1 MQTIVPLCGFGGFGG
16 GAAKTKLIIQLSASN
31 GASLAGQAVTVTE
44 LNSGLEIASFTYSG
58 QPETLKLPAGIA
70 YKVSTVDRISFITP
84 EPVTGVLVDDTTVV
98 LSFMAC
104 IRYGY
109 RREKAN
115 SDPSTRITY
124 LFDAV
129 GKEPMSVNLSTH
141 APVWGDWKDF
151 VYEVATP
158 VMLKTDGTE
167 AYELNRENQTLK
179 ATGESSDVANS
190 DFDGNAMV
198 RFGGKWK
205 WVKRY
210 EDARYQYVI
219 FANSQLDETYKA
231 YAHTNVN
238 GNIMD
243 RFYWGMYKGGNASS
257 KLRSIAGLPV
267 MVNQT
272 RNTEV
277 SYAQAI
283 GAGYDTIYNSGWQ
296 YIADLL
302 TLVSKNDNG
311 QAVFGSGRTKN
322 SNSAAIA
329 TGSTKTY
336 GPFWGASDETSDV
349 KVFWIEGFW
358 GNVWEGVRG
367 LINYNGN
374 IKAKMVPPY
383 NFDGTGYVSTGKVPA
398 GTSGGFIDTAY
409 MDSEVGFVPIATNGS
424 GTTYYCDGMWFNNGR
439 VGYALVG
446 GAWSSALRC
455 GPRYVSMSDLASAS
469 DAALGSRLSF
479 IPPAA

>member
-1 MQTIVPLCGFGGFGG
+1 MAKIPKPGASG

-31 GASLAGQAVTVTE
+31 GTSLAGQAVTVTE
-44 LNSGLEIASFTYSG
+44 LNSGLEIASFSYSG
-58 QPETLKLPAGIA
+58 QPETLKLPAGIT
-70 YKVSTVDRISFITP
+70 YKVSTVDRMAFVTP

-104 IRYGY
+104 TRYGY

-115 SDPSTRITY
+115 SDPNTRITY

-158 VMLKTDGTE
+158 VMLNTDGTE

-190 DFDGNAMV
+190 AFDGNAMV
-198 RFGGKWK
+198 RFSGKWK

-210 EDARYQYVI
+210 EDASYEYVI
-219 FANSQLDETYKA
+219 FADGQPDETYKA

-243 RFYWGMYKGGNASS
+243 RFYWGMYKGGNVSS
-257 KLRSIAGLPV
+257 KLRSIAGLSV
-267 MVNQT
+267 MVSQT

-277 SYAQAI
+277 SYAEAN

-311 QAVFGSGRTKN
+311 QAVFGSGRSKS
-322 SNSAAIA
+322 SNTAAIA
-329 TGSTKTY
+329 TGTTKTY

-358 GNVWEGVRG
+358 GNVWEGMRG
-367 LINYNGN
+367 LINNKGT
-374 IKAKMVPPY
+374 IMAQMVPPY
-383 NFDGTGYVSTGKVPA
+383 NFDGTGYVNTGKTPG
-398 GTSGGFIDTAY
+398 GTSGGFISVGTMTDEA
-409 MDSEVGFVPIATNGS
+409 GFVPVTASGS
-424 GTTYYCDGMWFNNGR
+424 GTTYYCDGLWFDNSI
-439 VGYALVG
+439 VAYALVG
-446 GAWSSALRC
+446 GRWDAALLC
-455 GPRYVSMSDLASAS
+455 GPRYVALATAAS
-469 DAALGSRLSF
+469 DTHAYFGSRLSF

>member
-1 MQTIVPLCGFGGFGG
+1 MAKIPKPGASG
-16 GAAKTKLIIQLSASN
+16 GAAKVKLTIQLSASN
-31 GASLAGQAVTVTE
+31 GTSLAGQAVTIAE
-44 LNSGLEIASFTYSG
+44 LNSGLEIANITYSG
-58 QPETLKLPAGIA
+58 QPETLKLPAGIT
-70 YKVSTVDRISFITP
+70 YKVSTVDRMAFVTP

-98 LSFMAC
+98 LSFLAC
-104 IRYGY
+104 TRYGY

-115 SDPSTRITY
+115 SNPDTRITY

-129 GKEPMSVNLSTH
+129 GKTPMSVNLSTH
-141 APVWGDWKDF
+141 APVWGSWKDF

-158 VMLKTDGTE
+158 VMLNTDGTE

-190 DFDGNAMV
+190 GFDGNAMV

-210 EDARYQYVI
+210 EDASYQYVI
-219 FANSQLDETYKA
+219 FADGQPDETYKA
-231 YAHTNVN
+231 YAHTNIN

-243 RFYWGMYKGGNASS
+243 RFYWGMYKGGNVGN
-257 KLRSIAGLPV
+257 KLRSIAGLSV

-277 SYAQAI
+277 AYAQAI

-311 QAVFGSGRTKN
+311 QATFGSGRSKSN
-322 SNSAAIA
+322 NSAAIA
-329 TGSTKTY
+329 TGSTKSY

-358 GNVWEGVRG
+358 GNVWEGMRG
-367 LINYNGN
+367 LINNKGT
-374 IKAKMVPPY
+374 IMAKMVPPY
-383 NFDGTGYVSTGKVPA
+383 NFDGTGYVNTGKTPG
-398 GTSGGFIDTAY
+398 GTSGGFISTGVMTDEA
-409 MDSEVGFVPIATNGS
+409 GFVPVTASGS
-424 GTTYYCDGMWFNNGR
+424 GTTYYCDGMWFNNGQ
-439 VGYALVG
+439 VDYALVG
-446 GAWSSALRC
+446 GRWDGALLC
-455 GPRYVSMSDLASAS
+455 GPRFVALNLAAS
-469 DAALGSRLSF
+469 YTYANVGSRLSF

>member
-1 MQTIVPLCGFGGFGG
+1 MAKIPKPGASG
-16 GAAKTKLIIQLSASN
+16 GAAKVKLTIQLSASN
-31 GASLAGQAVTVTE
+31 GTSLAGQAVTIAE
-44 LNSGLEIASFTYSG
+44 LNSGLEIANITYSG
-58 QPETLKLPAGIA
+58 QPETLKLPAGIT
-70 YKVSTVDRISFITP
+70 YKVSTVDRMAFVTP

-98 LSFMAC
+98 LSFLAC
-104 IRYGY
+104 TRYGY

-115 SDPSTRITY
+115 SNPDTRITY

-129 GKEPMSVNLSTH
+129 GKTPMSVNLSTH
-141 APVWGDWKDF
+141 APVWGSWKDF

-158 VMLKTDGTE
+158 VMLNTDGTE

-190 DFDGNAMV
+190 GFDGNAMV

-210 EDARYQYVI
+210 EDASYQYVI
-219 FANSQLDETYKA
+219 FADGQPDETYKA
-231 YAHTNVN
+231 YAHTNIN

-243 RFYWGMYKGGNASS
+243 RFYWGMYKGGNVGN
-257 KLRSIAGLPV
+257 KLRSIAGLSV

-277 SYAQAI
+277 AYAQAI

-311 QAVFGSGRTKN
+311 QATFGSGRSKSN
-322 SNSAAIA
+322 NSAAIA
-329 TGSTKTY
+329 TGSTKSY

-358 GNVWEGVRG
+358 GNVWEGMRG
-367 LINYNGN
+367 LINNKGT
-374 IKAKMVPPY
+374 IMAKMVPPY
-383 NFDGTGYVSTGKVPA
+383 NFDGTGYVNTGKTPG
-398 GTSGGFIDTAY
+398 GTSGGFISTGVMTDEA
-409 MDSEVGFVPIATNGS
+409 GFVPVTASGS
-424 GTTYYCDGMWFNNGR
+424 GTTYYCDGMWFNNGQVDYAR
-439 VGYALVG
+439 VGG
-446 GAWSSALRC
+446 RWDDALRC
-455 GPRYVSMSDLASAS
+455 GPRYVLLTNAASYT
-469 DAALGSRLSF
+469 DATVGSRLSF

>member
-1 MQTIVPLCGFGGFGG
+1 MAIGITNAGNGSSKV
-16 GAAKTKLIIQLSASN
+16 KLTIQLSASN
-31 GASLAGQAVTVTE
+31 GTSLAGQAVTVTE
-44 LNSGLEIASFTYSG
+44 LNTGLEIASITYSG
-58 QPETLKLPAGIA
+58 QPETLKLPAGIT
-70 YKVSTVDRISFITP
+70 YKVSTVDRMAFVTP

-98 LSFMAC
+98 LSFLAC
-104 IRYGY
+104 TRYGF

-115 SDPSTRITY
+115 SNPDTRITY

-129 GKEPMSVNLSTH
+129 GKTPMSVNLSTH
-141 APVWGDWKDF
+141 APVWGSWKDF

-158 VMLKTDGTE
+158 VMLNADGTE

-190 DFDGNAMV
+190 GFDGNAMV
-198 RFGGKWK
+198 RFSGKWK

-210 EDARYQYVI
+210 EDASYQYVI
-219 FANSQLDETYKA
+219 FADGQPDETYKA

-243 RFYWGMYKGGNASS
+243 RFYWGMYKGGNVGN
-257 KLRSIAGLPV
+257 KLRSIAGLSV
-267 MVNQT
+267 MVSQT

-277 SYAQAI
+277 SYAEAN

-311 QAVFGSGRTKN
+311 QATFGSGRSKS

-329 TGSTKTY
+329 TGSTKSY

-358 GNVWEGVRG
+358 GNVWESMRG
-367 LINYNGN
+367 LINYNGKL
-374 IKAKMVPPY
+374 KAKMTPPY
-383 NFDGTGYVSTGKVPA
+383 NFDGTGYTNSNKTITGA
-398 GTSGGFIDTAY
+398 SGGFINTAY
-409 MDSEVGFVPIATNGS
+409 MDDSVGFVPVAVNGS
-424 GTTYYCDGMWFNNGR
+424 ATTYYCDGVWFDNGI
-439 VGYALVG
+439 VAYARVG
-446 GAWSSALRC
+446 GAWSFALGC
-455 GPRYVSMSDLASAS
+455 GPRCLALSTLASGTSAYS
-469 DAALGSRLSF
+469 GSRLSF
-479 IPPAA
+479 IPPSA

>member
-1 MQTIVPLCGFGGFGG
+1 MAKIPKPGASG
-16 GAAKTKLIIQLSASN
+16 GAAKVKLTIQLSASN
-31 GASLAGQAVTVTE
+31 GTSLAGQAVTIAE
-44 LNSGLEIASFTYSG
+44 LNSGLEIANITYSG
-58 QPETLKLPAGIA
+58 QPETLKLPAGIT
-70 YKVSTVDRISFITP
+70 YKVSTVDRMAFVTP
-84 EPVTGVLVDDTTVV
+84 EPVTGVLVDDTTVM
-98 LSFMAC
+98 LSFLAC
-104 IRYGY
+104 TRYGY

-115 SDPSTRITY
+115 SNPDTRITY

-129 GKEPMSVNLSTH
+129 GKTPMSVNLSTH
-141 APVWGDWKDF
+141 APVWGSWKDF

-158 VMLKTDGTE
+158 VMLNTDGTE

-190 DFDGNAMV
+190 GFDGNAMV

-210 EDARYQYVI
+210 EDASYQYVI
-219 FANSQLDETYKA
+219 FADGQPDETYKA
-231 YAHTNVN
+231 YAHTNIN

-243 RFYWGMYKGGNASS
+243 RFYWGMYKGGNVGN
-257 KLRSIAGLPV
+257 KLRSIAGLSV

-277 SYAQAI
+277 AYAQAI
-283 GAGYDTIYNSGWQ
+283 GAGYDTIYNSGQQ

-311 QAVFGSGRTKN
+311 QATFGGGRSKSN
-322 SNSAAIA
+322 NSAAIA
-329 TGSTKTY
+329 TGSTKSY

-358 GNVWEGVRG
+358 GNVWEGMRG
-367 LINYNGN
+367 LINNKGT
-374 IKAKMVPPY
+374 IMAKMVPPY
-383 NFDGTGYVSTGKVPA
+383 NFDGTGYVNTGKTP
-398 GTSGGFIDTAY
+398 GSTSGGFISTGVMTDEA
-409 MDSEVGFVPIATNGS
+409 GFVPVTASGS
-424 GTTYYCDGMWFNNGR
+424 GTTYYCDGLWFNNGQ
-439 VGYALVG
+439 VDYALVG
-446 GAWSSALRC
+446 GRWTDALLC
-455 GPRYVSMSDLASAS
+455 GPRYVYLTAAASHSSAGI
-469 DAALGSRLSF
+469 GSRLSF

>member
-1 MQTIVPLCGFGGFGG
+1 MAKIPKPGASG
-16 GAAKTKLIIQLSASN
+16 GAAKVKLTIQLSASN
-31 GASLAGQAVTVTE
+31 GTSLAGQAVTIAE
-44 LNSGLEIASFTYSG
+44 LNSGLEIANITYSG
-58 QPETLKLPAGIA
+58 QPETLKLPAGIT
-70 YKVSTVDRISFITP
+70 YKVSTVDRMAFVTP

-98 LSFMAC
+98 LSFLAC
-104 IRYGY
+104 TRYGY

-115 SDPSTRITY
+115 SNPDTRITY

-129 GKEPMSVNLSTH
+129 GKTPMSVNLSTH
-141 APVWGDWKDF
+141 APVWGSWKDF

-158 VMLKTDGTE
+158 VMLNTDGTE

-190 DFDGNAMV
+190 GFDGNAMV

-210 EDARYQYVI
+210 EDASYQYVI
-219 FANSQLDETYKA
+219 FADGQPDETYKA
-231 YAHTNVN
+231 YAHTNIN

-243 RFYWGMYKGGNASS
+243 RFYWGMYKGGNVGN
-257 KLRSIAGLPV
+257 KLRSIAGLSV

-277 SYAQAI
+277 AYAQAI

-311 QAVFGSGRTKN
+311 QATFGSGRSKSN
-322 SNSAAIA
+322 NSAAIA
-329 TGSTKTY
+329 TGSTKSY

-358 GNVWEGVRG
+358 GNVWEGMRG
-367 LINYNGN
+367 LINNKGT
-374 IKAKMVPPY
+374 IMAKMVPPY
-383 NFDGTGYVSTGKVPA
+383 NFDGTGYVNTGKTPG
-398 GTSGGFIDTAY
+398 GTSGGFISTGVMTDEA
-409 MDSEVGFVPIATNGS
+409 GFVPVTASGS
-424 GTTYYCDGMWFNNGR
+424 GTTYYCDGMWFNNGQVDYAR
-439 VGYALVG
+439 VGGRWDDAL
-446 GAWSSALRC
+446 LC
-455 GPRYVSMSDLASAS
+455 GPRCVSLNLAAS
-469 DAALGSRLSF
+469 STNANVGSRLSF

>member
-1 MQTIVPLCGFGGFGG
+1 MAKIPKPGASG

-31 GASLAGQAVTVTE
+31 GTSLAGQPVTVTE
-44 LNSGLEIASFTYSG
+44 LNSGLEIASFNYSG
-58 QPETLKLPAGIA
+58 QPETLKLPAGITF
-70 YKVSTVDRISFITP
+70 KVSTVDRMAFVTP

-98 LSFMAC
+98 LSFLAC
-104 IRYGY
+104 TRYGY

-115 SDPSTRITY
+115 SNPDTRITY

-129 GKEPMSVNLSTH
+129 GKTPMSVNLSTH

-151 VYEVATP
+151 VYEVAAP
-158 VMLKTDGTE
+158 VMLNTDGTE

-190 DFDGNAMV
+190 TFDGNAMV
-198 RFGGKWK
+198 RFSGKWK

-210 EDARYQYVI
+210 EDASYQYVI
-219 FANSQLDETYKA
+219 FADGQADETYKA
-231 YAHTNVN
+231 HAHTNIN

-243 RFYWGMYKGGNASS
+243 RFYWGMYKGGNVGN
-257 KLRSIAGLPV
+257 KLRSIAGLSV

-277 SYAQAI
+277 AYAQAI

-311 QAVFGSGRTKN
+311 QAVFGSGRSKS

-329 TGSTKTY
+329 TGSTKSY
-336 GPFWGASDETSDV
+336 GPFWGSSDETSDV
-349 KVFWIEGFW
+349 KVFWIEGASSLNLDGSGFSS
-358 GNVWEGVRG
+358 GNMKVSVAKPSDGKVKFTVSPKGEIPPRVFFRVKLKWSAEKDSNTKRCAEEDISSRAFCSFLRMVCGVRCARIG
-367 LINYNGN
+367 QGFDTT
-374 IKAKMVPPY
+374 KADDDCS
-383 NFDGTGYVSTGKVPA
+383 FA
-398 GTSGGFIDTAY
+398 LARTAQKRGC
-409 MDSEVGFVPIATNGS
+409 VF
-424 GTTYYCDGMWFNNGR
+424 GR
-439 VGYALVG
+439 EM
-446 GAWSSALRC
+446 R
-455 GPRYVSMSDLASAS
+455 
-469 DAALGSRLSF
+469 
-479 IPPAA
+479 